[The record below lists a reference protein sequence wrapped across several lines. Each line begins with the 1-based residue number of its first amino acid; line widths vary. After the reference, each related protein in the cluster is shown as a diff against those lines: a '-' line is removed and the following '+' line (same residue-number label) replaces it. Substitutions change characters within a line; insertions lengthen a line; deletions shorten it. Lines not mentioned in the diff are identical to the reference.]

1 MINTHVLGNHTYDE
15 FAENL
20 VEVTA
25 ISRTCEIYMYSML
38 QNDTISSSYCLAH
51 FCKFYFQKYVYTRSF
66 WNSELFT
73 WLDVTCICFWILTT
87 NLTLNHEWIFYYLT
101 LNLSYFSWSLI
112 FVYKIN
118 KKLNSLVETFDID
131 LFNYRM
137 LLLCIII
144 FL

>member
-1 MINTHVLGNHTYDE
+1 MCVWDKNIIDTHVLGNHTYDE

-20 VEVTA
+20 VEVII
-25 ISRTCEIYMYSML
+25 ISRTCEIYSIL
-38 QNDTISSSYCLAH
+38 QNDTVLTSYYLAH
-51 FCKFYFQKYVYTRSF
+51 FRKFYFQTFLLKFRIVHLVGRYV
-66 WNSELFT
+66 
-73 WLDVTCICFWILTT
+73 LTT
-87 NLTLNHEWIFYYLT
+87 NLTLNHKWIFYYLT
-101 LNLSYFSWSLI
+101 LNLSYLSWSFI